1 MRRETRLVIGA
12 AVPGAL
18 LPLTAAAVAGAS
30 AASIG
35 MPMLWVVVAPTAVLF
50 GGIVRMVGGAW
61 IAAALLIIGLVAADP
76 SPWRTATVIAA
87 VHLLQVLGSLMLV
100 IPLRSWIAVRALAPT
115 AVRFVLV
122 QLLCQAVGLLASLLP
137 TRSGL
142 PLAAIAGAAAVLVF
156 TVLVV
161 RMLATGR
168 AGAFS
173 TADAARG
180 ADGSSATSGDG

>member
-1 MRRETRLVIGA
+1 MTREDRLSIGA

-18 LPLTAAAVAGAS
+18 LPVAAAAVAGG
-30 AASIG
+30 AAALIG
-35 MPMLWVVVAPTAVLF
+35 MPTLWVAVAPAAVLL
-50 GGIVRMVGGAW
+50 GGIVRMIGGAW
-61 IAAALLIIGLVAADP
+61 IAAAILVIDLVAADS

-100 IPLRSWIAVRALAPT
+100 IPLRSRIAVRALAPT
-115 AVRFVLV
+115 AVRFALV

-142 PLAAIAGAAAVLVF
+142 PLAAIAGAVAVLVF
-156 TVLVV
+156 TVFVV
-161 RMLATGR
+161 RMLRTGR

-173 TADAARG
+173 K
-180 ADGSSATSGDG
+180 ADGARVAGGSSET